1 MVTVHS
7 PEMGVS
13 LPVHPDGIY
22 AVVRI
27 KGIQHKVVKD
37 DRIRTEVLGDV
48 EVG

>member
-1 MVTVHS
+1 
-7 PEMGVS
+7 MGVS